1 MPNDTLHPPCSQC
14 TTTTKKDKM
23 EAQSHCQTHQWYWY
37 NPFLRLNR
45 RKPLDH
51 EKEVLDSIENSKRKH
66 ETKLTIPPCRQT
78 KRKSPINH
86 IEYLPL
92 TIEQDNNQ
100 PNGKKRTDS
109 SIKSQSTMA
118 LHRKGENGSIF
129 PILIDVPMKP
139 QQPIQHLP
147 CVLYSMPTIW
157 SKRINEKDGET

>member
-1 MPNDTLHPPCSQC
+1 M
-14 TTTTKKDKM
+14 TKRRIGKDKTNSP
-23 EAQSHCQTHQWYWY
+23 SHVRMTFRRQTH
-37 NPFLRLNR
+37 
-45 RKPLDH
+45 
-51 EKEVLDSIENSKRKH
+51 RKH
-66 ETKLTIPPCRQT
+66 PL
-78 KRKSPINH
+78 NH

-147 CVLYSMPTIW
+147 CVLYSMPMTW
-157 SKRINEKDGET
+157 SERINEKDGETVTKTQKRMPTTLTCGRSLPSEGSGLVSL